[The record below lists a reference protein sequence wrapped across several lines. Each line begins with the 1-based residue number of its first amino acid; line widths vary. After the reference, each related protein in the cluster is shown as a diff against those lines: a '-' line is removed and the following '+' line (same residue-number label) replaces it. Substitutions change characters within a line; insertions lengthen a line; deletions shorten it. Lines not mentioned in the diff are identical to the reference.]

1 MLPIAETIHKQIE
14 PPSICTIQT
23 VLTTMSLNKFTSTL
37 HNDLFTWTV
46 LLSASVVSYWLLP
59 FLHGLFFAP
68 TRNVRGPLLARISK
82 WFEYRMVQKGDS
94 NIEYIRLHERF
105 GSLFGNHHFV
115 ASGHLQ
121 SVLGPIV
128 RVGPTRYS
136 FSNPADVK
144 VIYELGGKFIKTEFY
159 EPLKSPKPE
168 QQNIFAIRD
177 PNYHKDRRR
186 KIANLYS
193 MSTMVSYEDAVNR
206 MNIICMRKLTEFAN
220 EARRVS
226 LPDFMQ
232 YYAFD
237 VIGEITV
244 RL

>member
-1 MLPIAETIHKQIE
+1 M
-14 PPSICTIQT
+14 
-23 VLTTMSLNKFTSTL
+23 
-37 HNDLFTWTV
+37 
-46 LLSASVVSYWLLP
+46 
-59 FLHGLFFAP
+59 
-68 TRNVRGPLLARISK
+68 
-82 WFEYRMVQKGDS
+82 
-94 NIEYIRLHERF
+94 
-105 GSLFGNHHFV
+105 FV
-115 ASGHLQ
+115 APCLPGSRNGLSIVWFRKAIRILNTFGCMRGLVRCSVTITLLHRVTYK

-144 VIYELGGKFIKTEFY
+144 VIYELGGKFFKTEFY
-159 EPLKSPKPE
+159 EPLKSPEPE

-206 MNIICMRKLTEFAN
+206 MNTICMRKLTEFAN